1 MDGICGALWTLEQ
14 KCSPHPGLVASR
26 GRLVGTECGAS
37 QSWRFLRS
45 ERNEDMTT
53 DFQPCRGWNST
64 SGTSR
69 DLGTFG
75 GKLCSKGS
83 LQMDWY
89 FVFWKPFPRND
100 LQQKFRT
107 LEVGVDSF
115 RWRNQKR
122 KEKGL
127 QENLYWY
134 LLRGGNLRHVL
145 SVHPTSRRR
154 SKPGG
159 DERRTRA
166 LGHNRYIH
174 CICIRNPQQD
184 TQHPVELFD

>member
-14 KCSPHPGLVASR
+14 KCSPLSRIGCLPWETGWHRMWGLSE
-26 GRLVGTECGAS
+26 LE
-37 QSWRFLRS
+37 FLS
-45 ERNEDMTT
+45 FAETKIWLT
-53 DFQPCRGWNST
+53 FPCRGWNST

-122 KEKGL
+122 KEKDL
-127 QENLYWY
+127 QENLYLY

-145 SVHPTSRRR
+145 SVHPTVRR